1 MKPAIGGITIFQL
14 VIIFILFFT
23 AIMCLTINHAKAFQV
38 KDSIIN
44 LIQDSEFTEGNKIN
58 HQAISELLASAGYRI
73 TGESC
78 PSDKWEGFDRVGN
91 KVNNNVSY
99 CIRKVS
105 LADTFIEDAAKKC
118 NANPRCDLASNTYP
132 NMYYYDVMVFYQL
145 DIPGLNNL
153 MNFSSTSSTKIMIGV
168 EA

>member
-44 LIQDSEFTEGNKIN
+44 LIQDSEFADKNEIN
-58 HQAISELLASAGYRI
+58 HKAISELLASAGYRI

-78 PSDKWEGFDRVGN
+78 PTGWDGFNREGVS
-91 KVNNNVSY
+91 VTNNVSY

-105 LADTFIEDAAKKC
+105 LADTFINDAYEKCKK
-118 NANPRCDLASNTYP
+118 NPRCDLASNTYP

>member
-44 LIQDSEFTEGNKIN
+44 LIQDSEYSTGNEID
-58 HQAISELLASAGYRI
+58 HTAISSLLADAGYRI

-78 PSDKWEGFDRVGN
+78 PSGWSGFDREGN
-91 KVNNNVSY
+91 PISSNVSY
-99 CIRKVS
+99 CLRKVS
-105 LADTFIEDAAKKC
+105 LAETFVKDASDKC
-118 NANPRCDLASNTYP
+118 NASSNCVLASNVYP
-132 NMYYYDVMVFYQL
+132 NMFYYDVMVFYQL
-145 DIPGLNNL
+145 DIPGLNRL
-153 MNFSSTSSTKIMIGV
+153 MNFSSTSSTKIMIG
-168 EA
+168 E